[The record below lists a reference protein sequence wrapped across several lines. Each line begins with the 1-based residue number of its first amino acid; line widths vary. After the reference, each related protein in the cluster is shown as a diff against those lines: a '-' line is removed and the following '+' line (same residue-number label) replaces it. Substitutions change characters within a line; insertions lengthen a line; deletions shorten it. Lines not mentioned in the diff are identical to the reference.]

1 MFMLILV
8 QVKIGRKT
16 VNINKMGGKNIK
28 WEKRL

>member
-16 VNINKMGGKNIK
+16 VNINKMGEKNMK

>member
-16 VNINKMGGKNIK
+16 MNINKMGGKNIK

>member
-1 MFMLILV
+1 MLILV

-16 VNINKMGGKNIK
+16 ANINKMGGKNIK

>member
-1 MFMLILV
+1 MLILV

>member
-1 MFMLILV
+1 MLILA

-16 VNINKMGGKNIK
+16 VNINKMGGNNIK